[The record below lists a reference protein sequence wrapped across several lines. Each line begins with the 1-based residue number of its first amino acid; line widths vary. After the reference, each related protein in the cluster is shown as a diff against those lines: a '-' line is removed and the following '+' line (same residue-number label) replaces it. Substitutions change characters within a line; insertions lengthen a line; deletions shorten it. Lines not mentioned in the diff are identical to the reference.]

1 MSGQDIAAVVIMLV
15 MLFAVVFNGTILSK
29 LIDKESEKN
38 KENKKN
44 K

>member
-1 MSGQDIAAVVIMLV
+1 MSIQDIAVVVIMIV
-15 MLFAVVFNGTILSK
+15 MVVAVVFNGTILSK

-38 KENKKN
+38 KKN